1 MSHQL
6 TCTFTTF
13 GKSRRIPK
21 SLEPILLSIDKFA
34 KPGSNIKDYS
44 VYDDADLWGDVCKD
58 LEVPNTFAN
67 RVKIRKATAHLW
79 KDGSDV
85 GDWESPLLEQDNE
98 CSFSFE
104 KDALPESDAAITSH
118 LVKPETQ
125 QLECKSAFPDQ
136 KDNDKESDLP
146 ESTYISTESSEAEDK
161 FFRCSLPQEPCFFFI
176 DKKEW
181 QDLRKHQKGRCFQGL
196 QWTNVIA
203 KGIRSI
209 HPYCSFGF
217 KRHSVKTQQ
226 SLKNT
231 PLFKCTGYCR
241 FEDCPVNVTV
251 EVTDEV
257 TLKTAVLFTG
267 GDVCHKTLES
277 KLPRSVYLD
286 SMQKLPEMVM
296 QSGCRDEAPTK
307 EVLKTISWSQRQLKR
322 PHSNELLSLQ
332 MLINEQKGSDNEVLQ
347 RVMMHLKG
355 IMLWSKKTQSVFYKR
370 WKEDIVYLDATGSVI
385 QKGSSASPPY
395 YVYELVV
402 RNPSKGA
409 SPLPVA
415 TYLTCDHTTAS
426 VTYFLQAFQTDMMKL
441 YGKKAVKRPI
451 MIICDGSL
459 VLLNS
464 ISFTFCKLSLEDLLQ
479 KYFEVITGQYQAE
492 KFDLPILHRCLSHII
507 KNAKD
512 LCKNSDIGRHGTGS
526 AYQHF
531 SKIYKEVSQS
541 NKQVTT

>member
-1 MSHQL
+1 MLQ
-6 TCTFTTF
+6 
-13 GKSRRIPK
+13 
-21 SLEPILLSIDKFA
+21 
-34 KPGSNIKDYS
+34 
-44 VYDDADLWGDVCKD
+44 
-58 LEVPNTFAN
+58 
-67 RVKIRKATAHLW
+67 
-79 KDGSDV
+79 
-85 GDWESPLLEQDNE
+85 
-98 CSFSFE
+98 
-104 KDALPESDAAITSH
+104 
-118 LVKPETQ
+118 
-125 QLECKSAFPDQ
+125 
-136 KDNDKESDLP
+136 DNDKESDLA

-267 GDVCHKTLES
+267 GDVCHSTTELKGRPVRADARTSTGETLES

-307 EVLKTISWSQRQLKR
+307 EVLKTISWSERQLKR

-347 RVMMHLKG
+347 RVMMHPKG
-355 IMLWSKKTQSVFYKR
+355 IMLWSKKTLSVFYKR
-370 WKEDIVYLDATGSVI
+370 CKEDIVYLDATGSII
-385 QKGSSASPPY
+385 QKGSSTSPPY

-492 KFDLPILHRCLSHII
+492 KFDLPILHRCLSHIM

-512 LCKNSDIGRHGTGS
+512 LCK
-526 AYQHF
+526 
-531 SKIYKEVSQS
+531 
-541 NKQVTT
+541 KQ

>member
-1 MSHQL
+1 MFVLQ
-6 TCTFTTF
+6 
-13 GKSRRIPK
+13 
-21 SLEPILLSIDKFA
+21 
-34 KPGSNIKDYS
+34 
-44 VYDDADLWGDVCKD
+44 
-58 LEVPNTFAN
+58 
-67 RVKIRKATAHLW
+67 
-79 KDGSDV
+79 
-85 GDWESPLLEQDNE
+85 
-98 CSFSFE
+98 
-104 KDALPESDAAITSH
+104 
-118 LVKPETQ
+118 
-125 QLECKSAFPDQ
+125 
-136 KDNDKESDLP
+136 DNDKESDLA
-146 ESTYISTESSEAEDK
+146 ESTYISTESSEAEEK
-161 FFRCSLPQEPCFFFI
+161 FFQCSLPQDPCFFFI

-181 QDLRKHQKGRCFQGL
+181 QDLRKHQIGRCFQGL

-203 KGIRSI
+203 KRIRSI

-217 KRHSVKTQQ
+217 KRHSVKTLQ

-251 EVTDEV
+251 QVTVEV
-257 TLKTAVLFTG
+257 TLKAAVLFTG
-267 GDVCHKTLES
+267 GDVCHSTTELKRRPVRADARTSIGETLES

-332 MLINEQKGSDNEVLQ
+332 MLIDEKKGSDNEVLQ
-347 RVMMHLKG
+347 RVMMLPKG
-355 IMLWSKKTQSVFYKR
+355 IMLWSKKTLSVFYKR
-370 WKEDIVYLDATGSVI
+370 CKEDIFYLDATGSII
-385 QKGSSASPPY
+385 QKGSSTSPPY

-402 RNPSKGA
+402 RNASKGA

-459 VLLNS
+459 VILNS
-464 ISFTFCKLSLEDLLQ
+464 ISLTFCKLSLEDLLQ

-492 KFDLPILHRCLSHII
+492 RFDLPILHRCLSHIM

-512 LCKNSDIGRHGTGS
+512 LCK
-526 AYQHF
+526 
-531 SKIYKEVSQS
+531 KK
-541 NKQVTT
+541 